1 MNFMFDENAYN
12 VITESLQ
19 SDIDMGMISYE
30 YANIINDL
38 SYSVYVE
45 NVETNENMLGILDK
59 YIDRIMSYR
68 LFESVVDVI
77 QNITEAFNDNKITEA
92 EHNALLEAVQDKF
105 YEAEYCTE
113 GTHQERRTISLD
125 KKDYEKKIGVAVDNW
140 ERKVKYVVADSIKE
154 AKKEAE
160 EEEKSESIKSDSSDK
175 SKSASVRTAAPK
187 PRKKFHIDEDVI
199 MKKLMPIGVALATAI
214 GGLGLGKEI
223 SKTNKAIEA
232 AQKRIATSVYNV
244 GDIEV
249 HDEWHRIDGISDD
262 LKKNIYEI
270 LRSEFK
276 EGDGWTSVND
286 VSVGVQ
292 IRADVEDGK
301 KTLRVVDKDRKAG
314 PINIRNMEKGTV
326 DHMHKPKY
334 FPYGVNEDKVAT
346 LETKVLRQKVKFS
359 STKLKEAYNDAYDD
373 FTRYNREYEQAL
385 ALKDELE
392 RKKREGKI
400 EVDQSLLNRRTQ
412 QVYEALNKARAAESA
427 GAELKKAYKKSQ
439 ELEKKQNMT
448 VEEYDKIINDIVNKM
463 EHTNKDLSV
472 KYDTK

>member
-1 MNFMFDENAYN
+1 MFDENAYN

-19 SDIDMGMISYE
+19 SDIDLGMISYE
-30 YANIINDL
+30 YASIINDL

-45 NVETNENMLGILDK
+45 NAETNENMLGILDK

-77 QNITEAFNDNKITEA
+77 QNITEAFNGGEITEA
-92 EHNALLEAVQDKF
+92 EHDALLEAVHDKF
-105 YEAEYCTE
+105 YEEEYCTE

-154 AKKEAE
+154 AKKEEAE
-160 EEEKSESIKSDSSDK
+160 EEKKSESIKSDTSDK

-199 MKKLMPIGVALATAI
+199 MKKLMPIGVALVTAI

-223 SKTNKAIEA
+223 SKANKAIEA

-244 GDIEV
+244 DDIEV
-249 HDEWHRIDGISDD
+249 HDEWHRIDSISDD

-276 EGDGWTSVND
+276 EGDGWTSIND
-286 VSVGVQ
+286 LGTGVQ

-301 KTLRVVDKDRKAG
+301 KTLRVVDKARKAG
-314 PINIRNMEKGTV
+314 PVNIRNQEKELV
-326 DHMHKPKY
+326 DHMHKPEN

-346 LETKVLRQKVKFS
+346 LETKILRQKVKY
-359 STKLKEAYNDAYDD
+359 STSVLKDAYEKACD
-373 FTRYNREYEQAL
+373 EYEKNVEKK
-385 ALKDELE
+385 KDYEEKDRNGEITLGP
-392 RKKREGKI
+392 RLSKNITSKVAAAKAAKEGLHK
-400 EVDQSLLNRRTQ
+400 
-412 QVYEALNKARAAESA
+412 VYEKA
-427 GAELKKAYKKSQ
+427 Q
-439 ELEKKQNMT
+439 ELEKKQNIS
-448 VEEYDKIINDIVNKM
+448 VEEYDKTINGMIDKLYYV
-463 EHTNKDLSV
+463 NKDLSV
-472 KYDTK
+472 KYDTD